1 MYSGYVP
8 GIERLELGLNSL
20 QTRRIERIE
29 CVQLVLHIVAHTV
42 CVRIDA
48 LDRLYTGLF
57 IRPGRQPGG
66 VDFNNPD
73 GG

>member
-20 QTRRIERIE
+20 QTRRIEG
-29 CVQLVLHIVAHTV
+29 VQLVLHIVAHTV
-42 CVRIDA
+42 CVRIDS